1 MRALPLYTTPKPA
14 PEVVPSVE
22 VTTKPAPEAEAT
34 APNSGESSEVAAETT
49 VAPTADPTAAET
61 TSDQTA
67 EPIADQTPEATTAIT
82 PEEKKTPTLEP
93 QPPVE
98 ESRPRRRRSAAN

>member
-22 VTTKPAPEAEAT
+22 VTTQPAPEAEAT

-49 VAPTADPTAAET
+49 VAPTAEPIAE
-61 TSDQTA
+61 QTA
-67 EPIADQTPEATTAIT
+67 ETPAVQTAETPETPAATT
-82 PEEKKTPTLEP
+82 PEEKKTPTPES
-93 QPPVE
+93 QPAVE